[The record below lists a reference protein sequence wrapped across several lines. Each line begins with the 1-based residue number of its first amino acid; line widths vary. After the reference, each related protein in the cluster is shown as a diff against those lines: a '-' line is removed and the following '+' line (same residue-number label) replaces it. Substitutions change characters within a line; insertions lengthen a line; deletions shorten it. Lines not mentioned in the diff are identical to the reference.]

1 MKNEIHSKIRNLLIQ
16 SAQQSSHSIAF
27 PDALDIRVLEA
38 ANVIYQQK
46 LGNAVLIGKRQD
58 IENLANIH
66 GIDIQNI
73 EIRDPELS
81 ITAEYVSALM
91 LSHSGIESE
100 TEARKL
106 LLNPLYF
113 AGIAVKNGDF
123 HGCVA
128 GNISTTGDVIK
139 AGLKT
144 VGLAEGINTVS
155 SFFVMTFPEHV
166 LFYADCAVVPSPTVE
181 QLSDIA
187 AMTAVHYK
195 KLTNNN
201 PKVAFL
207 SFSTKGSSAH
217 QDAKKV
223 NDAYT
228 LFTSKYPHIISDG
241 ELQLDAALIPQIAQ
255 KKAPESPLSGD
266 ANILIFPDLDAGNI
280 AYKISERLA
289 GASAI
294 GPIVQGLNKPY
305 CDLSRGCSMEDIIDV
320 ALICMSM

>member
-1 MKNEIHSKIRNLLIQ
+1 
-16 SAQQSSHSIAF
+16 
-27 PDALDIRVLEA
+27 
-38 ANVIYQQK
+38 
-46 LGNAVLIGKRQD
+46 
-58 IENLANIH
+58 
-66 GIDIQNI
+66 
-73 EIRDPELS
+73 
-81 ITAEYVSALM
+81 
-91 LSHSGIESE
+91 
-100 TEARKL
+100 
-106 LLNPLYF
+106 
-113 AGIAVKNGDF
+113 
-123 HGCVA
+123 
-128 GNISTTGDVIK
+128 
-139 AGLKT
+139 
-144 VGLAEGINTVS
+144 VS
-155 SFFVMTFPEHV
+155 SFFVMAFPEHV

-187 AMTAVHYK
+187 AMTSVHYQ

-223 NDAYT
+223 NDACT
-228 LFTSKYPHIISDG
+228 LFKSKYPHIIADG